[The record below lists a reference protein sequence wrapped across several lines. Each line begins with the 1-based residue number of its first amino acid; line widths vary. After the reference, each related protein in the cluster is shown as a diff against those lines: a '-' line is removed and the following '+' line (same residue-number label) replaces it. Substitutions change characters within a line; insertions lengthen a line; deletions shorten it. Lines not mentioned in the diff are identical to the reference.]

1 MMNAF
6 RSNCSILNCLA
17 ISLGLLSNTCCHA
30 DLFFSVEIVGEVE
43 FNQINSGPLAD
54 VAVGETVFLFT
65 AVDPSNFIDSPNFP
79 TRGYPLSNPL
89 GPYLTL
95 FFEDSGV
102 LVEDQIP
109 ANQTPFFVIRN
120 DDPAVDGFFLS
131 TNIDNPFGIPL
142 NQSGQ
147 ITQFTNDFSV
157 TYSGDTLTSLNVED
171 AIGEY
176 NFSGLSVFNWTINDG
191 PFNAMGIVFT
201 QMGIGE
207 FFVDSFCEFPLGDT
221 NHDNEVNLL
230 DIGPFVDALL
240 NNTFLCEAD
249 VNLDGVVDL
258 LDVAPF
264 VEILVG

>member
-1 MMNAF
+1 MRIF
-6 RSNCSILNCLA
+6 RVSCLVPIFLTMSVGFFA
-17 ISLGLLSNTCCHA
+17 NTCCHA
-30 DLFFSVEIVGEVE
+30 DQFFQIEILGEVE

-54 VAVGETVFLFT
+54 VAVGETVFLAT
-65 AVDPSNFIDSPNFP
+65 TVDPSDFIDSPNFP

-89 GPYLTL
+89 GPDLAL
-95 FFEDSGV
+95 FFKDSGL
-102 LVEDQIP
+102 LVADQIP

-142 NQSGQ
+142 DQQGQ
-147 ITQFTNDFSV
+147 VAQFENDFSV

-176 NFSGLSVFNWTINDG
+176 DFTGLSVFNWTINDG

-201 QMGIGE
+201 EMVIVE
-207 FFVDSFCEFPLGDT
+207 FFVDPFCDFPLGDI
-221 NHDNEVNLL
+221 NHDKVVNLL
-230 DIGPFVDALL
+230 DVGPFVDALL
-240 NNTFLCEAD
+240 TNTFLCEAD

-258 LDVAPF
+258 QDVGPF
-264 VEILVG
+264 VELLVG